1 MGYPFTIELS
11 VGHYGQASS
20 QPFQTMNQYPRNRL
34 KIKGRLKAECIPFG
48 CFRRPF
54 ND

>member
-1 MGYPFTIELS
+1 MWYPFTIELS

-34 KIKGRLKAECIPFG
+34 KIKGRLKADMYPVRLFQTA
-48 CFRRPF
+48 FQ
-54 ND
+54 

>member
-1 MGYPFTIELS
+1 MEYPFVIELS
-11 VGHYGQASS
+11 VGHYGQASPLTGS
-20 QPFQTMNQYPRNRL
+20 NYGNCPRNRL

>member
-1 MGYPFTIELS
+1 MEYPFVIELS
-11 VGHYGQASS
+11 VGYYDQASS
-20 QPFQTMNQYPRNRL
+20 QPFQPMNQYPRNRL